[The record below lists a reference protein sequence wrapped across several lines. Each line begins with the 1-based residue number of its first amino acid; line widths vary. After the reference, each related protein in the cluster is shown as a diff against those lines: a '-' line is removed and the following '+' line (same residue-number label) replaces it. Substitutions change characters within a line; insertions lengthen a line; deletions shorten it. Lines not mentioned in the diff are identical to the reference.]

1 MQKKSGFK
9 GSLNEN
15 KRAVNKKCRHPELDS
30 GSSTLAVSQG
40 QQPTWKIPNQVWNDI
55 CFYNSTKAF
64 TLIELLVVVLII
76 GILAAVA
83 LPQYK
88 VAVAKAR
95 MTQLV
100 TLANAVVQAQER
112 YYLAN
117 GDYAED
123 WSLFDIDLSGSA
135 YGRTFL
141 NSAGWR
147 LEITLTR
154 LNSGQ
159 PNAIYATDSRL
170 SGNLLIF
177 AYQNSSWNGARACYA
192 DISNKLANVVC
203 KNVTG
208 KTAPGTSTG
217 TQYGYFF

>member
-1 MQKKSGFK
+1 MQNKSGFK
-9 GSLNEN
+9 GSLNA
-15 KRAVNKKCRHPELDS
+15 K
-30 GSSTLAVSQG
+30 G
-40 QQPTWKIPNQVWNDI
+40 
-55 CFYNSTKAF
+55 F

-100 TLANAVVQAQER
+100 TLANSVVQAQER

-117 GDYAED
+117 GDYANNFEE
-123 WSLFDIDLSGSA
+123 LDIDINGTATNTIL
-135 YGRTFL
+135 T
-141 NSAGWR
+141 NSVGWR

-170 SGNLLIF
+170 PGNMLIF

-192 DISNKLANVVC
+192 DISNQLANVVC
-203 KNVTG
+203 KNASG